1 MKIGVIHP
9 NWQRSECFKE
19 CQTLEEAKELAQLYT
34 RMFGWAEIIE
44 YETIEEYDRE
54 EIRNDR

>member
-1 MKIGVIHP
+1 MKIGVISP
-9 NWQRSECFKE
+9 NWSRTVCFRECE
-19 CQTLEEAKELAQLYT
+19 TLEEARELAQQYT

-54 EIRNDR
+54 EMRNGR

>member
-19 CQTLEEAKELAQLYT
+19 CQTLEEAKELALQYT